1 MTTSQQTTTND
12 GGRAEGDGHTAATA
26 DSDDPTGLEAAL
38 PADVSLDLPDDAAA
52 DEAAAIA
59 AAIGAHLHDHAL
71 SRPQRRLM
79 AKKRGTTGAG
89 RSPVGFA
96 HSNTAPFASRATR
109 RPTRGRPRAERNS
122 SERARS
128 TRFRIVLLRD
138 EASE

>member
-71 SRPQRRLM
+71 AAAAAAADGEETWDDRRW
-79 AKKRGTTGAG
+79 AFAG
-89 RSPVGFA
+89 RVRAQQHRTVRVPRD
-96 HSNTAPFASRATR
+96 APTDPWSAA
-109 RPTRGRPRAERNS
+109 GR
-122 SERARS
+122 
-128 TRFRIVLLRD
+128 TKQF
-138 EASE
+138 